1 MRIKFC
7 ERTVNQSQKVNH
19 TKRYK
24 IWIDK
29 FNKIIIII
37 VWEKDKPNL

>member
-1 MRIKFC
+1 MRIKFY

-24 IWIDK
+24 SQLTNSIK
-29 FNKIIIII
+29 
-37 VWEKDKPNL
+37 LL

>member
-1 MRIKFC
+1 MRIRFS
-7 ERTVNQSQKVNH
+7 EGTVNQSQKANH

-24 IWIDK
+24 ISIDK

-37 VWEKDKPNL
+37 V

>member
-19 TKRYK
+19 TKD
-24 IWIDK
+24 IK
-29 FNKIIIII
+29 FEVTNSIK
-37 VWEKDKPNL
+37 LL

>member
-7 ERTVNQSQKVNH
+7 ERIVNQSQKVNQ
-19 TKRYK
+19 TKIYK
-24 IWIDK
+24 FSIDK

-37 VWEKDKPNL
+37 V

>member
-7 ERTVNQSQKVNH
+7 ERTVNQSQKVNC
-19 TKRYK
+19 TKRYQ
-24 IWIDK
+24 ISIDK

-37 VWEKDKPNL
+37 V

>member
-19 TKRYK
+19 TKRYQ
-24 IWIDK
+24 ISIDK
-29 FNKIIIII
+29 FNEIIIII

>member
-7 ERTVNQSQKVNH
+7 ERTVNQSQKVNY

-24 IWIDK
+24 ILIDK
-29 FNKIIIII
+29 FYKIIIII